1 MNKHAIPPATELI
14 EFDFEGTESNVQ
26 NYEGCA
32 RQAIQSL
39 KDVGKW
45 RPEFSVVFTNKV
57 ARANEGQYVNE
68 FVFFISDS
76 KKVKDKIKKDT
87 LVLVPPDGLDH
98 LPRFIFDSVA
108 ARFEKPA
115 PKI

>member
-1 MNKHAIPPATELI
+1 MSKHVIPAATELI
-14 EFDFEGTESNVQ
+14 EFDFEGTESNVP

-57 ARANEGQYVNE
+57 ARTSEGQYLNE

-76 KKVKDKIKKDT
+76 KVVKDKIRKDT

-98 LPRFIFDSVA
+98 LPRFIFDSIV
-108 ARFEKPA
+108 ARFDRLV
-115 PKI
+115 PKV